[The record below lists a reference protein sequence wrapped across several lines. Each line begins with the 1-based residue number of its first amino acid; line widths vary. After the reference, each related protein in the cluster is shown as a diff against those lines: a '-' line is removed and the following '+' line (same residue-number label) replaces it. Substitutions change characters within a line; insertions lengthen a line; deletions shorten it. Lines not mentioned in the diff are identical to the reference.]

1 MQAAAV
7 RAAEWSHSALAVVD
21 LDRAV
26 AFYCTAFGF
35 EVCFEA
41 RGMTDL
47 IACIAGVEGLGC
59 DLAQLRHPDSPHV
72 LELIAFRNPAADVE
86 ARPPVGHVAFQVAD
100 LDPALVA
107 VGTLGAEQVGEV
119 TRFPEGRSVYCREPG
134 GSVFE
139 LAEGSP

>member
-1 MQAAAV
+1 MRAPAV
-7 RAAEWSHSALAVVD
+7 QAAEWAHSALAVVD

-26 AFYCTAFGF
+26 AFYREAFGF
-35 EVCFEA
+35 AVLFEA

-47 IACIAGVEGLGC
+47 IARIAGVEGLGC
-59 DLAQLRHPDSPHV
+59 DLAQLRRPDSPHV
-72 LELIAFRNPAADVE
+72 LELIAFRSPAAAVE
-86 ARPPVGHVAFQVAD
+86 ARPPVGHLAFHVAD
-100 LDPALVA
+100 FDPALAV